1 MPDLAFYKSIDYD
14 KSNRIRTCA
23 SMLIKSQ
30 LIAELSKELSHIPE
44 KDIMLSVNQI
54 LNLMGDT
61 LSNGDRIEIR
71 GFGSFSLHYRP
82 PRKAH
87 NPKTGEK
94 LMTEPK
100 YAAHFKPGKELR
112 DQINAN
118 RHLPIQD
125 HGSDDTAD
133 DEEEE

>member
-1 MPDLAFYKSIDYD
+1 
-14 KSNRIRTCA
+14 
-23 SMLIKSQ
+23 
-30 LIAELSKELSHIPE
+30 
-44 KDIMLSVNQI
+44 
-54 LNLMGDT
+54 MGDT

-100 YAAHFKPGKELR
+100 HAAHFKPGKELR

-118 RHLPIQD
+118 RHIPLR
-125 HGSDDTAD
+125 DDANSEEGNE
-133 DEEEE
+133 DEEE